1 MSNSRNRESRA
12 ATCTQHSCV
21 PRATGRAADYTNT
34 PSCAAHAESTAEM
47 PARDKQDRG
56 CLYKLEVTNF
66 KSYAGTLEIG
76 PFKDFTCVIGPNG
89 SGSLACQFRFPMHRT
104 CAPSAT
110 VLASEWAALLV
121 AAFACNLSGK
131 NTRGP
136 CFPLARR
143 KVRDL
148 WM

>member
-1 MSNSRNRESRA
+1 
-12 ATCTQHSCV
+12 
-21 PRATGRAADYTNT
+21 
-34 PSCAAHAESTAEM
+34 M

-89 SGSLACQFRFPMHRT
+89 SGSLACQFRFPKHRT

-136 CFPLARR
+136 CFPLAKR